1 MKKTILFVPIFLCF
15 IFSCTNPEVQAELDA
30 LKAQAELEQQNLEL
44 VERFIGTW
52 NARDYEMNDE
62 FLAPEFKIYLPSNT
76 EEPMSMEAYEEW
88 FGGLFQNFPDLQ
100 FNIIE
105 SFASG
110 YKVCIRWELAATKT
124 GADPDDPNPGNKL
137 IMSAIEIYTVKDGKI
152 VEERAEEDAL
162 GLQLQLGFTL
172 VPPGAAGE

>member
-1 MKKTILFVPIFLCF
+1 VNKNYLLVPIFLLF
-15 IFSCTNPEVQAELDA
+15 LFSCTNKEVQAELDA
-30 LKAQAELEQQNLEL
+30 LKARSDLEQQNLDL

-62 FLAPEFKIYLPSNT
+62 FLAPDFKIYLPSNV
-76 EEPMSMEAYEEW
+76 EEPMSMEDYEKW

-100 FNIIE
+100 FNIME

-110 YKVCIRWELAATKT
+110 DKVCIRWELEATLP
-124 GADPDDPNPGNKL
+124 GADPAVPDPGNKL
-137 IMSAIEIYTVKDGKI
+137 TGTAIEIYTVKDGMI

-162 GLQLQLGFTL
+162 GVQLQLGFTL
-172 VPPGAAGE
+172 VPPDAAGE